1 MRLVVTLLL
10 NAGLLGLL
18 IAWLRVEHRRAGPG
32 LRRWLLPALGWRLL
46 LTAISSC
53 WPSPDLVNNDPA
65 LTNPTK
71 WSNWLATYFWEQ
83 PAQIWPT
90 LQSASFHLHGQTTTF
105 YQWSNT
111 LFFYKILA
119 LLGMASGGILWL
131 SGLYLSLL
139 CFVACWRLVRTLARL
154 FPPTSTGAALA
165 FLAWPTV
172 VWWTAG
178 LTKETLVVGAGAGV
192 AALVLPLLYGRVPAR
207 WWPAVGRVAL
217 ALLLAWLMVR
227 MRYFFALPLLGGLLA
242 LAVVRLTTRRG
253 WLAGGSWSQVG
264 GLLLLVAAGGAI
276 AIRVGGEHLSLTY
289 FSREVS
295 ANYHHG
301 LQTSAGRPHVQY
313 ADWQPTPASLLRHAP
328 LAAAQ
333 TLVRPWPGESAQ
345 PLYIGASLENALL
358 VGLVWLALLAIWRGC
373 PGQLPA
379 PLVALLLGYCLLLAA
394 FIGLS
399 TPNLGT
405 LSRYR
410 VALLPWLLLLLLQN
424 DYVRHGL
431 KKIPGIGKQSGW
443 PGC

>member
-1 MRLVVTLLL
+1 MRPVVTLLL
-10 NAGLLGLL
+10 NAGLLGAL
-18 IAWLRVEHRRAGPG
+18 IAWLRVEYRRAGPS

-53 WPSPDLVNNDPA
+53 RPSPDLFNSNPA
-65 LTNPTK
+65 LPNPTK
-71 WSNWLATYFWEQ
+71 WSTWLATFFWEQ

-90 LQSASFHLHGQTTTF
+90 LQSASFHLHGQTAAF

-119 LLGMASGGILWL
+119 LLGMVSGGVIRV

-139 CFVACWRLVRTLARL
+139 CFAACWGMVRALAQA
-154 FPPTSTGAALA
+154 FPAASAAGAALA

-178 LTKETLVVGAGAGV
+178 LTKETLVVGTGAGV
-192 AALVLPLLYGRVPAR
+192 VALVLPLLYGRVPVR

-217 ALLLAWLMVR
+217 ALVLAWVMVR
-227 MRYFFALPLLGGLLA
+227 MRYFFALPLLGGLVA
-242 LAVVRLTTRRG
+242 LTAVRLATRRG
-253 WLAGGSWSQVG
+253 WLAASSRAQVG
-264 GLLLLVAAGGAI
+264 GLVLLVAAGSFVAVR
-276 AIRVGGEHLSLTY
+276 AGGERMSPSY
-289 FSREVS
+289 FSREVD
-295 ANYHHG
+295 ANYQHG
-301 LQTSAGRPHVQY
+301 LRTSIGRPHLHY

-345 PLYIGASLENALL
+345 PLYLGASLENVLL
-358 VGLVWLALLAIWRGC
+358 AGLACLALLAVWRGC
-373 PGQLPA
+373 SGQLPA
-379 PLVALLLGYCLLLAA
+379 VLVALLLGYCLLLAA

-410 VALLPWLLLLLLQN
+410 IALLPWLLLLLLQN
-424 DYVRHGL
+424 DYVRRWL
-431 KKIPGIGKQSGW
+431 KKIPGIGKQSG
-443 PGC
+443 